1 MFFRVINPYII
12 FKPAFRDDFSKRVH
26 REFQAPKLSL
36 PNKKTHKQ
44 EKARKETSKSMAL
57 SDDEYEIVDPIAAED
72 ARKDTSDVD
81 EDTVLV

>member
-1 MFFRVINPYII
+1 MFSRVINPYMV
-12 FKPAFRDDFSKRVH
+12 FQPVFHDDFSKRVH

-44 EKARKETSKSMAL
+44 EMARKETSKSLAS
-57 SDDEYEIVDPIAAED
+57 SDDEYEIVDPIAVKD